1 MGKSCCESKSIELI
15 KLREK
20 QANVLKIV
28 LAINMVMFFGEFGA
42 GLWAKS
48 TALMADSLD
57 MLGDAIVYGFS
68 LYVLHKSEQT
78 RAMAA
83 LLKGIIVVI
92 FGLGVFYEAITK
104 IFGDLVPI
112 ADTMGLF
119 GVIAL
124 AANVTCLLLLTKHK
138 NDDLNMK
145 STWIC
150 SRNDIISNTGVLIAA
165 GLVALTHSKWPD
177 VIIGLIISI
186 LFLKSAWPILIE
198 SITVIKEQNK
208 TQGMLSKDLFS
219 E

>member
-165 GLVALTHSKWPD
+165 GLVALSHSKWPD

-208 TQGMLSKDLFS
+208 TQGKLSKDLFS